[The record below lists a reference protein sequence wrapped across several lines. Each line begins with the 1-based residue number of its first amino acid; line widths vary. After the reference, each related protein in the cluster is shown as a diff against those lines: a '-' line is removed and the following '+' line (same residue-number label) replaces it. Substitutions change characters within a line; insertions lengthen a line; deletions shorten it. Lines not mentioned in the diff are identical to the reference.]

1 MKTEHPSV
9 CPLDCPDTCSLTVT
23 VEDERI
29 VSIRGSRANPYT
41 AGVLCAKVPE
51 AYPGFVH
58 GEGRL
63 TTPLRRT
70 GAKGEG
76 RFERISWTQAL
87 DLVHQRFTAIIA
99 AHGPQAILPLNY
111 AGPHGM
117 LAGGSMDLR
126 FFHRLG
132 ASLLDRRPLCGG
144 IRTEAWVGTFGPAP
158 GIRPEQAEH
167 SKLIIAWGSNVTWSN
182 LHIVPIINRAR
193 RNGAKLVIVDTRR
206 TKIAEQAD
214 LHIALRPGT
223 DVILAWAIAA
233 DLERQGALDREFIA
247 RHVEGFEEYMALA
260 RRYTLAEAARIC
272 GVDERQVQQLAEW
285 YRTISPAVITV
296 GNGLERNKNG
306 GSGIRAVFAL
316 PALAGKFGVPGG
328 GLINGAGFAF
338 PKTPARLARPD
349 LVPPGTR
356 LVNIIDVGRDLNDPR
371 LSPPL
376 KALFIY
382 NHNPLVV
389 HPEQNVLR
397 RGLAREDLF
406 VVGSDVVMTDSLAYA
421 DVVLP
426 AASHFEHADLF
437 AAYGTHWLQRA
448 DRVIPPQ
455 GEALPN
461 TEIFRRLAARFGF
474 NDPAFRASDA
484 ELMDD
489 ALDGADPRMG
499 GKRPSAIPLD
509 RATPMT
515 VNGGGEELV
524 LFKNVFPKTTSGKV
538 ELASPYLEKKY
549 GARLPS
555 WRPVASSY
563 PLTLISPASD
573 QRITSTFGGL
583 HVAEGPPPLEMH
595 PDDAKARNLRDGMRV
610 RVWNDLG
617 EVRLPLVVTDVI
629 PRGVVCSLKGAWM
642 ATSDNGQTVSALCP
656 ADHADI
662 SEGACYNDARV
673 EVAAL

>member
-474 NDPAFRASDA
+474 DDPAFRASDA

-595 PDDAKARNLRDGMRV
+595 PDDAKARNLRDGMR
-610 RVWNDLG
+610 
-617 EVRLPLVVTDVI
+617 
-629 PRGVVCSLKGAWM
+629 
-642 ATSDNGQTVSALCP
+642 
-656 ADHADI
+656 
-662 SEGACYNDARV
+662 
-673 EVAAL
+673 

>member
-41 AGVLCAKVPE
+41 AGVLCAKVPQ

-70 GAKGEG
+70 GAKGGG

-87 DLVHQRFTAIIA
+87 DIVHERFTAVIA

-144 IRTEAWVGTFGPAP
+144 IRTEAWVGTFGAAP

-167 SKLIIAWGSNVTWSN
+167 SKLIVAWGSNVTWSN

-223 DVILAWAIAA
+223 DVILAWAMAA

-260 RRYTLAEAARIC
+260 RRYTLADAARIC
-272 GVDERQVQQLAEW
+272 GVEERQVQQLAEW
-285 YRTISPAVITV
+285 YRTITPAVITV

-349 LVPPGTR
+349 LVPAGTR
-356 LVNIIDVGRDLNDPR
+356 LINIIDVGRDLNDPS

-524 LFKNVFPKTTSGKV
+524 LFKNVFPKTASGKV

>member
-1 MKTEHPSV
+1 MRVEHPSV

-41 AGVLCAKVPE
+41 AGVLCAKVPQ

-58 GEGRL
+58 GDGRL
-63 TTPLRRT
+63 KTPLVRT

-76 RFERISWTQAL
+76 RFERISWSRAL
-87 DLVHQRFTAIIA
+87 DIVHERFTAIIA

-117 LAGGSMDLR
+117 LAGGWWDLR

-144 IRTEAWVGTFGPAP
+144 IRTEAWVGTFGPTP

-167 SKLIIAWGSNVTWSN
+167 SKLIVAWGSNVTWSN

-193 RNGAKLVIVDTRR
+193 RGGAKLVIVDTRR

-223 DVILAWAIAA
+223 DVVLAWAMAA
-233 DLERQGALDREFIA
+233 DLERQGGFDREFIA
-247 RHVEGFEEYMALA
+247 RHVDGFEDYMALA
-260 RRYTLAEAARIC
+260 RRYSLADAARIC
-272 GVDERQVQQLAEW
+272 GVDESVVAQLAEW

-296 GNGLERNKNG
+296 GNGLERNRNG
-306 GSGIRAVFAL
+306 GRGIRAVFAP
-316 PALAGKFGVPGG
+316 PAPAREVRVPGG
-328 GLINGAGFAF
+328 GLIHRAGFAF

-349 LVPPGTR
+349 FVPAGTR
-356 LVNIIDVGRDLNDPR
+356 LINIIDVGRHLTDATLA
-371 LSPPL
+371 PPL

-389 HPEQNVLR
+389 HPDQNRLR
-397 RGLAREDLF
+397 RGLEREDLF

-426 AASHFEHADLF
+426 ACSHFEHADLYP
-437 AAYGTHWLQRA
+437 AYGQHWLQRA
-448 DRVIPPQ
+448 EPVISPQ

-474 NDPAFRASDA
+474 TDPIFRASDA

-489 ALDGADPRMG
+489 ALDPDDRRLAGV
-499 GKRPSAIPLD
+499 RPSTLPTD
-509 RATPMT
+509 RALAMT
-515 VNGGGEELV
+515 IDGEDAV
-524 LFKNVFPKTTSGKV
+524 MFGNVFPKTPSGKV
-538 ELASPYLEKKY
+538 ELASTYLERKY

-555 WRPVASSY
+555 WRPVESRY
-563 PLTLISPASD
+563 PLALISPASD
-573 QRITSTFGGL
+573 RRITSTFGGL
-583 HVAEGPPPLEMH
+583 HVGDGPPPLEMH
-595 PDDAKARNLRDGMRV
+595 PDDARARGLHDGMRV

-617 EVRLPLVVTDVI
+617 EIRLPLRISDAVV
-629 PRGVVCSLKGAWM
+629 RGVVATLKGAWL
-642 ATSDNGQTVSALCP
+642 ATSERGQTVSALCP
-656 ADHADI
+656 AHHADI
-662 SEGACYNDARV
+662 SEGACFNDARV
-673 EVAAL
+673 EVAAA